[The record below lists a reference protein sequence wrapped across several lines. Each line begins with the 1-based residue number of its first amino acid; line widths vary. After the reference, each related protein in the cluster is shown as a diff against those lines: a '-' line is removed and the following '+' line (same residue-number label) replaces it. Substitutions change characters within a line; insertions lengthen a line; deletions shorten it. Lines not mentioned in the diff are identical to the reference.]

1 MTDDSGGRPARANR
15 TRFLLYENAIA
26 GLARRTITDDVVTIL
41 QREGCDVVRQ
51 SPQEDLEVLD
61 WGRAVREFD
70 AVVSAGGDGTLRHV
84 ASRMP
89 AGALPIGIIP
99 RGTGNVLAEE
109 IGLSR
114 SPARIAGTLR
124 HGPVITMAGARAN
137 GEPFYLMAG
146 IGFDGETV
154 RRLDVETKQKW
165 GKPAYT
171 RPVLTALTGVE
182 PRLHVVAD
190 GGREAEAG
198 WVLVANAR
206 RYGGSFKLSNHAGL
220 HRPGLVVYLLPRGG
234 IARRLAHLTALGMG
248 AIERLPGIAIWPA
261 TEVTI
266 TSDFP
271 AAVQIDGDRFGT
283 APVQIKWG
291 EPKLA
296 LIAPEAYAARIGAA

>member
-1 MTDDSGGRPARANR
+1 MNENSGGRAQRPNR

-26 GLARRTITDDVVTIL
+26 GLARRTITDDVVSIL
-41 QREGCDVVRQ
+41 QREGCDVVRL
-51 SPQEDLEVLD
+51 SPQEDLEALD
-61 WGRAVREFD
+61 WERLAREFD

-89 AGALPIGIIP
+89 SGLLPLGIIP

-109 IGLSR
+109 VGLSR
-114 SPARIAGTLR
+114 SPARIAETLR
-124 HGPVITMAGARAN
+124 HGPVIMTAGARAN

-154 RRLDVETKQKW
+154 RRLDLKTKQKW

-182 PRLHVVAD
+182 PRLHVRAD
-190 GGREAEAG
+190 GGREADAG

-206 RYGGSFKLSNHAGL
+206 RYGGSFKLSKQAGL
-220 HRPGLVVYLLPRGG
+220 HHSGLVVYLLPRGG

-248 AIERLPGIAIWPA
+248 AIERLPGIAIWSA
-261 TEVTI
+261 TQVTI

-296 LIAPEAYAARIGAA
+296 LIAPEAYALRIGAA